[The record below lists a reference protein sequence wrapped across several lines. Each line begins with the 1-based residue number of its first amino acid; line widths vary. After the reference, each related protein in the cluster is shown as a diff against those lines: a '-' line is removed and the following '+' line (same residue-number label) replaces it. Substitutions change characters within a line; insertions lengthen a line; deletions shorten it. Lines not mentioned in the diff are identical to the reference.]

1 MTQIADYFRDLAHQ
15 DRLFG
20 AAPPTLDMDHLISI
34 TSSADTSD
42 VSGVTDEKTVKLSKR
57 APERDRA
64 SPTEAT
70 AGKASHAPAL
80 ESIASRIAKIKAVV
94 EETDESFFGQYEDV
108 RQVKPSPQELVDA
121 IVDKPDAAS
130 SPEVETNA
138 KDSSQE
144 SNDSDNDPDT
154 AANDLNSLEGETQTP
169 AQSTTDNSDKRAAS
183 EQLEQ
188 HTSVLSD
195 IEIVKSVDE
204 VVTDAQSSDIDPKHE
219 VDTAPKETVET
230 PSVTESA
237 ESVESVESVV
247 GKETETVKIE
257 SLVSTEQDTTKKP
270 KVTVVRV
277 RKKPAKTDG
286 EQNNEPRSLEQDTLS
301 QDAERDLISALNDD
315 SLSGVDAASSEAI
328 PNELQDTD
336 TMVLDEDSLNKTLSE
351 LAIASESDDLN
362 AVEDKFTAELD
373 EALQEIEAKSETAQE
388 LESDTDRSTNV

>member
-1 MTQIADYFRDLAHQ
+1 MEDGIGKSASDKQSPDSLLWYVLVHIRGVEDSFEMMTQIADYFRDLAHQ

-20 AAPPTLDMDHLISI
+20 AAPPTLDMNHFISI
-34 TSSADTSD
+34 TSSADPSD
-42 VSGVTDEKTVKLSKR
+42 VSGVTDGKTVKLSKR

-64 SPTEAT
+64 SPKEAT

-80 ESIASRIAKIKAVV
+80 ESIVSRIAKIKAVV
-94 EETDESFFGQYEDV
+94 EETDESFFGQYEHV

-130 SPEVETNA
+130 SPDVETNA

-247 GKETETVKIE
+247 GKKLKLSRS
-257 SLVSTEQDTTKKP
+257 SLLYQQSKTQP
-270 KVTVVRV
+270 K
-277 RKKPAKTDG
+277 
-286 EQNNEPRSLEQDTLS
+286 NPRAQWF
-301 QDAERDLISALNDD
+301 
-315 SLSGVDAASSEAI
+315 
-328 PNELQDTD
+328 
-336 TMVLDEDSLNKTLSE
+336 
-351 LAIASESDDLN
+351 ASEKNQLN
-362 AVEDKFTAELD
+362 GWRAE
-373 EALQEIEAKSETAQE
+373 
-388 LESDTDRSTNV
+388 

>member
-1 MTQIADYFRDLAHQ
+1 M
-15 DRLFG
+15 
-20 AAPPTLDMDHLISI
+20 
-34 TSSADTSD
+34 
-42 VSGVTDEKTVKLSKR
+42 
-57 APERDRA
+57 
-64 SPTEAT
+64 
-70 AGKASHAPAL
+70 
-80 ESIASRIAKIKAVV
+80 
-94 EETDESFFGQYEDV
+94 
-108 RQVKPSPQELVDA
+108 
-121 IVDKPDAAS
+121 
-130 SPEVETNA
+130 
-138 KDSSQE
+138 
-144 SNDSDNDPDT
+144 
-154 AANDLNSLEGETQTP
+154 
-169 AQSTTDNSDKRAAS
+169 
-183 EQLEQ
+183 
-188 HTSVLSD
+188 
-195 IEIVKSVDE
+195 
-204 VVTDAQSSDIDPKHE
+204 
-219 VDTAPKETVET
+219 
-230 PSVTESA
+230 
-237 ESVESVESVV
+237 V

-362 AVEDKFTAELD
+362 AVEDKFTTELD